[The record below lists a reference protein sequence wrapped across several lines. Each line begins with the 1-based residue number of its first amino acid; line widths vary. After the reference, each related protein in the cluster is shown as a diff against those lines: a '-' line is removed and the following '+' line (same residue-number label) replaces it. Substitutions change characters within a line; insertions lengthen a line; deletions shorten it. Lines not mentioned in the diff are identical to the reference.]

1 MKTLEWYQNT
11 IQVQRILGD
20 DMGLAD
26 TYFRIG
32 RVYDKMGQ
40 VEKAIRY
47 VEKTIE
53 LDKKNRYSNIV
64 EDRRFLSRLKR
75 KMADKKE

>member
-26 TYFRIG
+26 AYFRIG

-47 VEKTIE
+47 VEKTVE

-64 EDRRFLSRLKR
+64 EDRRFLSRLKK